1 VFRVQVEDKELL
13 AKVRKAKQEVY
24 RKVMG
29 ELLIGAKE
37 IQSNAREIV
46 PVRKNFLKPS
56 IIHEPIEDG
65 FVVGSNSKYANYIEF
80 GEPQGTGP
88 NGGPRP
94 YLRPAF
100 HNNKE
105 NIRRRVIALI
115 RKLL

>member
-1 VFRVQVEDKELL
+1 VFSLDVQDKRLRGKL
-13 AKVRKAKQEVY
+13 QLAKQEVY

-37 IQSNAREIV
+37 IQSEAREIV
-46 PVRKNFLKPS
+46 PVRDNFLKPS

-65 FVVGSNSKYANYIEF
+65 FVVGSDSEYANYIEF
-80 GEPQGTGP
+80 GEPQGTGL

-105 NIRRRVIALI
+105 NIRRRVIALLS
-115 RKLL
+115 KLL

>member
-1 VFRVQVEDKELL
+1 MFRVEVEDKELL

-46 PVRKNFLKPS
+46 PVKNGHLQDS
-56 IIHEPIEDG
+56 IVTDPVEDG
-65 FVVGSNSKYANYIEF
+65 FTVGTNSDYRNYIEF

-105 NIRRRVIALI
+105 NIRRRVIALV

>member
-1 VFRVQVEDKELL
+1 MFRVEVEDKELL

-37 IQSNAREIV
+37 IQTDAREIV
-46 PVRKNFLKPS
+46 PVDTGALRRS
-56 IIHEPIEDG
+56 IKHRRVEDG
-65 FVVGSNSKYANYIEF
+65 FAIGTNQVYAAPVEKKK
-80 GEPQGTGP
+80 
-88 NGGPRP
+88 P

-100 HNNKE
+100 YNNYQRINKLVLA
-105 NIRRRVIALI
+105 II

>member
-1 VFRVQVEDKELL
+1 MFRVEVEDKELL

-46 PVRKNFLKPS
+46 PVRNNFLKPS

-88 NGGPRP
+88 NEGPKP

-100 HNNKE
+100 ENNK
-105 NIRRRVIALI
+105 NKIVRRVQAII

>member
-1 VFRVQVEDKELL
+1 MFRVEVEDKELL

-37 IQSNAREIV
+37 IQSEAREIV
-46 PVRKNFLKPS
+46 PVRDNFLKPS

-65 FVVGSNSKYANYIEF
+65 FVVGSNSEYANYIEF

-88 NGGPRP
+88 NGGPKP
-94 YLRPAF
+94 YLRTAF
-100 HNNKE
+100 ENNK
-105 NIRRRVIALI
+105 NKIVRRVQAII